1 MKTWIKYVEICQ
13 NNQINAPNK
22 LKKKK
27 QFYRHKF

>member
-22 LKKKK
+22 LKKK
-27 QFYRHKF
+27 QFYRDKF